1 MPQPFMTPE
10 QKRIQELEAKLH
22 QMELKHAREMQ
33 EAQSKIGDLQSQV
46 LFLQN
51 CSGSIVNVIVEG
63 LLILQN
69 KYPSDAQF
77 QKELWEKIT
86 SNTDKAAT
94 NLSKEKFFKRLF
106 KKGNERLKYPTK
118 AETVKKADERINKLK
133 PLNRNVTVRAE
144 KMGAVIDVAGR
155 GVCQVAEQSDDV
167 ALKHAAALAHYPDPE
182 KEQPSAKVSPGRQS
196 LPFDANEDE
205 TAEPKLSC
213 SCGHNDFVFG
223 AVNQSALRTAQDLLH
238 AAVDTVGSR
247 CQQARCQH
255 CGRVHLVYLDGDV
268 PVTPT
273 STMGQSAAIAAA
285 VMHASGIP
293 LHKVQKFIFDN
304 DSRLGN
310 ETLGRNIHHL
320 CVDTFKPLENA
331 LIATLSCQH
340 AVLADETT
348 MKVLQSQG
356 KGVCEPAEHTRQTDY
371 LAAVCSAGYE
381 HQRCVVLSH
390 LGSRGNAAVHE
401 NLKAYR
407 PEVMVTD
414 AYASY
419 DSYCEQAGI
428 RHQCCLA
435 HLRRELLDAINIDTL
450 IKSLKCKTQDQAVD
464 RVVREIKNDASI
476 YNLCCVIQG
485 ISKIYGYE
493 KLVQRRDYQSDEA
506 YFDAVQQNRRQHAQP
521 LMQSIDEVMTSLAEK
536 YTRSQG
542 GKYVKES
549 RDNQLSKAVT
559 YYMNHRENFRLFLD
573 DGRIPLDTNAVESS
587 IRAVAVWRKAC
598 DHKQS
603 VEYTESFCTLMS
615 LTETARVNG
624 IDNVIEWLTAYA
636 KAYYL
641 HRASNTLTHEVNE
654 NGRSMD
660 SKLMAFNKGSEQ
672 GFDVEQWLPWNYK
685 ARTSI

>member
-1 MPQPFMTPE
+1 MHQPFMTPE
-10 QKRIQELEAKLH
+10 QKRIQELEAKILR
-22 QMELKHAREMQ
+22 MELQHARELQ
-33 EAQSKIGDLQSQV
+33 KAQSKIGDLQSQV

-51 CSGSIVNVIVEG
+51 CSRSIVNVIVEG
-63 LLILQN
+63 LLILQS

-86 SNTDKAAT
+86 YNTDKAAA

-118 AETVKKADERINKLK
+118 AETVKKADERINTLK

-144 KMGAVIDVAGR
+144 KMGNVIDVAGR

-167 ALKHAAALAHYPDPE
+167 ALKHAAALAHYPAPE
-182 KEQPSAKVSPGRQS
+182 REQSCAKVSPGRQS
-196 LPFDANEDE
+196 LPFDANEVE
-205 TAEPKLSC
+205 TADPKLRC
-213 SCGHNDFVFG
+213 SCGHSDFVFG
-223 AVNQSALRTAQDLLH
+223 AVSQSALRTAQDLLH

-247 CQQARCQH
+247 YQQARCEH
-255 CGRVHLVYLDGDV
+255 CGRVHLIYLDGDV

-285 VMHASGIP
+285 AMHATGIP

-304 DSRLGN
+304 DARLGN

-331 LIATLSCQH
+331 LIATLSRQH

-356 KGVCEPAEHTRQTDY
+356 KGICEPTEHTRQTDY

-381 HQRCVVLSH
+381 QQRCVLFSH
-390 LGSRGNAAVHE
+390 LGGRGNSVIHE

-414 AYASY
+414 AYAAY
-419 DSYCEQAGI
+419 DSYCEQTGI

-464 RVVREIKNDASI
+464 RVVREIRNDASI

-493 KLVQRRDYQSDEA
+493 KQVQRQGYQTDEA
-506 YFDAVQQNRRQHAQP
+506 YFDAVLQNRKQHAQP
-521 LMQSIDEVMTSLAEK
+521 LMKSIDAVMSALSEK
-536 YTRSQG
+536 YTSAQG
-542 GKYVKES
+542 GRYVKGA
-549 RDNQLSKAVT
+549 RDDQLSKAVT
-559 YYMNHRENFRLFLD
+559 YYMNHRENFQLFLD
-573 DGRIPLDTNAVESS
+573 DGRIPLDTNAVEAS

-615 LTETARVNG
+615 LTETAKANG
-624 IDNVIEWLTAYA
+624 IDNVIEWLTQYA

-641 HRASNTLTHEVNE
+641 HRASNTLTHEVNV

-660 SKLMAFNKGSEQ
+660 SKLMAFNKGSEE
-672 GFDVEQWLPWNYK
+672 GFDIGPWLPWNFK